1 MAPLTPYTYIR
12 CPCSETRS
20 SDDGSSTP
28 GSPED
33 DERTFDPRA
42 PRANFSLYPLEH
54 LMYCEDCH
62 QIRCPRCVNE
72 EIVTY
77 YCPNCLFE
85 VPSSNLKSE
94 GNRCTRSCFQC
105 PVCIGPLSVT
115 SLELHP
121 ESASLLTADA
131 SAPQG
136 GPYVLNCSY
145 CNWSSTEI
153 GVKFDRPN
161 GIHGQLAK
169 MQNGGRPKLTPKEHK
184 ERKKEAG
191 GSAGGCALDPKD
203 MDAELQFAQLKSF
216 YSSQLASSN
225 PSAGAGGLSSLG
237 DLGLSS
243 PGSLS
248 RIMSLYTGGN
258 YGHKQARG
266 RVQVMREALTPDE
279 GLKATDLDETAAIEK
294 LHRSALEDTTTLE
307 QNAHQQERV
316 HFRDELRPVPYL
328 LRTKRSKRCPVCRH
342 IISKPEAKISNT
354 RFRIRLVAGSYIPTV
369 TIRPLGTESLS
380 VPSTQRPPVPQ
391 ELWLA
396 PLKPVQFLLTF
407 RNPIFETVR
416 VSLATPSSTP
426 GRFASSVTVFCPQF
440 EIDANTDMW
449 DDALKD
455 DSDKERRRGEEGAL
469 QQAEV
474 GKIYDRGRN
483 WVSIVLE
490 VVPASLKGETAGGS
504 DEKKSKSDGG
514 GENDVR
520 QDEEVLE
527 IPMFVRIEWETEAQ
541 GDVGS
546 AQGRDKEAREKRELA
561 YWCVLGVGRISED

>member
-12 CPCSETRS
+12 CPCSETQS

-105 PVCIGPLSVT
+105 PVCVGPLAVT
-115 SLELHP
+115 SLDAPP
-121 ESASLLTADA
+121 ESGLLTTDT

-136 GPYVLNCSY
+136 GPYVLSCSY

-153 GVKFDRPN
+153 GIKFDRPN

-169 MQNGGRPKLTPKEHK
+169 LQNGGQPKLTPKEHK
-184 ERKKEAG
+184 ERKKESG
-191 GSAGGCALDPKD
+191 GSYTLKAED

-216 YSSQLASSN
+216 YQNQLANSN
-225 PSAGAGGLSSLG
+225 PSAGGLSSLG
-237 DLGLSS
+237 DLGLNS
-243 PGSLS
+243 PSSLS
-248 RIMSLYTGGN
+248 RIMSLYSGNN
-258 YGHKQARG
+258 YGLKQSRG
-266 RVQVMREALTPDE
+266 KVQIMREAVSPDE
-279 GLKATDLDETAAIEK
+279 GLKATDLDEWEAIEK
-294 LHRSALEDTTTLE
+294 LKQTPLDDTTTIA
-307 QNAHQQERV
+307 QNSRQQDAVR
-316 HFRDELRPVPYL
+316 FRDDLRPVPYL
-328 LRTKRSKRCPVCRH
+328 LRTKRSKRCSVCRH

-354 RFRIRLVAGSYIPTV
+354 RFRIRLVAGSYIPTI
-369 TIRPLGTESLS
+369 TIRPLNSEAQNI
-380 VPSTQRPPVPQ
+380 PSTARPPIPQ
-391 ELWLA
+391 ELWLT
-396 PLKPVQFLLTF
+396 PLKPVQYLLTF
-407 RNPIFETVR
+407 KNPIFETVK

-426 GRFASSVTVFCPQF
+426 GRFASTVTVLCPQF

-455 DSDKERRRGEEGAL
+455 DGEKERRRGEEGGM

-490 VVPASLKGETAGGS
+490 VVPALLKLEPGEPGADSGALRE
-504 DEKKSKSDGG
+504 DED
-514 GENDVR
+514 
-520 QDEEVLE
+520 VLE

-541 GDVGS
+541 HDVGA
-546 AQGRDKEAREKRELA
+546 AQSREKEAREKRELA
-561 YWCVLGVGRISED
+561 YWCVLGVGRISQS

>member
-12 CPCSETRS
+12 CPCSETR
-20 SDDGSSTP
+20 DHHDGSSTP

-105 PVCIGPLSVT
+105 PVCVGPLAVT
-115 SLELHP
+115 SIDAPP
-121 ESASLLTADA
+121 ESSSLLTADG
-131 SAPQG
+131 SAPPG
-136 GPYVLNCSY
+136 GPYVLTCSY
-145 CNWSSTEI
+145 CTWSSTEI
-153 GVKFDRPN
+153 GIKFDRPN

-169 MQNGGRPKLTPKEHK
+169 LQNGGQPKLTPKEHK
-184 ERKKEAG
+184 ERKKESG
-191 GSAGGCALDPKD
+191 GDYKLDPDK
-203 MDAELQFAQLKSF
+203 MDTDLQFAQLKSF
-216 YSSQLASSN
+216 YQNQMANAN
-225 PSAGAGGLSSLG
+225 PSAGGLSSLG
-237 DLGLSS
+237 DLGLNS

-248 RIMSLYTGGN
+248 RIMSLYTGTNFGN
-258 YGHKQARG
+258 KQARG
-266 RVQVMREALTPDE
+266 KVQIMREAVSADE
-279 GLKATDLDETAAIEK
+279 GLKTTDLDESDAIAKLGHTHLDDTA
-294 LHRSALEDTTTLE
+294 TLA
-307 QNAHQQERV
+307 QNMQQQEPVR
-316 HFRDELRPVPYL
+316 FRDQLRPIPYL
-328 LRTKRSKRCPVCRH
+328 LRTKRSKRCPLCRH

-354 RFRIRLVAGSYIPTV
+354 RFRIRLVAGSYIPTI
-369 TIRPLGTESLS
+369 TIRPLNSE
-380 VPSTQRPPVPQ
+380 VQNIPSTARPPIPQ
-391 ELWLA
+391 ELWLT
-396 PLKPVQFLLTF
+396 PLKPVQYLLTF
-407 RNPIFETVR
+407 KNPIFEAVK

-426 GRFASSVTVFCPQF
+426 GRFASSVTVLCPQF

-455 DSDKERRRGEEGAL
+455 GGEKERRRGEEGGM

-474 GKIYDRGRN
+474 GKIYERGRN

-490 VVPASLKGETAGGS
+490 VVPASLRLEHEGMDG
-504 DEKKSKSDGG
+504 DGG
-514 GENDVR
+514 ALREDEDV
-520 QDEEVLE
+520 VE

-541 GDVGS
+541 GDVGTTAS
-546 AQGRDKEAREKRELA
+546 KDKEAREKRELA
-561 YWCVLGVGRISED
+561 YWCVLGVGRINQD

>member
-12 CPCSETRS
+12 CPCSETHQS
-20 SDDGSSTP
+20 SEDGSSTP

-105 PVCIGPLSVT
+105 PVCVGPLAVT
-115 SLELHP
+115 ALDTPP
-121 ESASLLTADA
+121 ESNLLTADGT
-131 SAPQG
+131 APQG
-136 GPYVLNCSY
+136 ASYVLSCSY

-169 MQNGGRPKLTPKEHK
+169 LQNGGQPKLTPKEHK
-184 ERKKEAG
+184 ERKKESNG
-191 GSAGGCALDPKD
+191 EYHLNPED
-203 MDAELQFAQLKSF
+203 MDVELQFAQLKSF
-216 YSSQLASSN
+216 YQNQMASSN
-225 PSAGAGGLSSLG
+225 PSAGGLSSLG
-237 DLGLSS
+237 DLGLNS

-248 RIMSLYTGGN
+248 RIMSLYTGN
-258 YGHKQARG
+258 NFSNKQARG
-266 RVQVMREALTPDE
+266 KVQIMREAVSPDE
-279 GLKATDLDETAAIEK
+279 GLKTTDLDESKEIEK
-294 LHRSALEDTTTLE
+294 LRHTHPDDTTTLA
-307 QNAHQQERV
+307 QNCLQQDHVR
-316 HFRDELRPVPYL
+316 FRDELRPVPYL
-328 LRTKRSKRCPVCRH
+328 LRTKRSKRCPLCRH

-354 RFRIRLVAGSYIPTV
+354 RFRIRLVAGSYIPTI
-369 TIRPLGTESLS
+369 TIRPLQSEVQNL
-380 VPSTQRPPVPQ
+380 PSTARPPIPQ
-391 ELWLA
+391 ELWLT
-396 PLKPVQFLLTF
+396 PLKPVQYLLTF
-407 RNPIFETVR
+407 KNPIFETVK

-426 GRFASSVTVFCPQF
+426 GRFASTVTVLCPQF

-455 DSDKERRRGEEGAL
+455 DGDKERRRGEEGGM

-474 GKIYDRGRN
+474 GKIYERGRN

-490 VVPASLKGETAGGS
+490 VVPASLRPEHQQGGGS
-504 DEKKSKSDGG
+504 GDGALREDED
-514 GENDVR
+514 
-520 QDEEVLE
+520 VLE

-541 GDVGS
+541 GDVGTATS
-546 AQGRDKEAREKRELA
+546 REKEAREKRELA
-561 YWCVLGVGRISED
+561 YWCVLGVGRINQD

>member
-12 CPCSETRS
+12 CPCSESRS

-105 PVCIGPLSVT
+105 PVCVGPLSVT
-115 SLELHP
+115 SLDAPP
-121 ESASLLTADA
+121 EANLTSDG
-131 SAPQG
+131 SAPLG
-136 GPYVLNCSY
+136 GPYVLSCSY
-145 CNWSSTEI
+145 CNWSSAEI
-153 GVKFDRPN
+153 GIKFDRPN

-169 MQNGGRPKLTPKEHK
+169 LQNGGQPKLTPKEHK
-184 ERKKEAG
+184 ERKKESG
-191 GSAGGCALDPKD
+191 GDYALNADD
-203 MDAELQFAQLKSF
+203 MDVELQFAQLKSF
-216 YSSQLASSN
+216 YNNQLASSN
-225 PSAGAGGLSSLG
+225 PSTGGLSSLG
-237 DLGLSS
+237 DFGLSS
-243 PGSLS
+243 PNTLN
-248 RIMSLYTGGN
+248 RIMSIYTGN
-258 YGHKQARG
+258 SFSKQSRG
-266 RVQVMREALTPDE
+266 KVQIMREAATADE
-279 GLKATDLDETAAIEK
+279 GLKASDLDESAAIEK
-294 LHRSALEDTTTLE
+294 LRRTHFDDTTTLA
-307 QNAHQQERV
+307 QNSHQQDPVR
-316 HFRDELRPVPYL
+316 FRDELRPIPYL
-328 LRTKRSKRCPVCRH
+328 LRSKRSKRCPVCRH

-354 RFRIRLVAGSYIPTV
+354 RFRIRLVAGSYIPTMS
-369 TIRPLGTESLS
+369 IRPLTSE
-380 VPSTQRPPVPQ
+380 VQNIPSTARPPIPQ
-391 ELWLA
+391 ELWLT
-396 PLKPVQFLLTF
+396 PLKPVQYILTF
-407 RNPIFETVR
+407 KNPIFETVK
-416 VSLATPSSTP
+416 VSLATPSNTP
-426 GRFASSVTVFCPQF
+426 GRFASTVTVLCPQF

-455 DSDKERRRGEEGAL
+455 DGEKERRRGEEGGM

-474 GKIYDRGRN
+474 GKIYERGRN

-490 VVPASLKGETAGGS
+490 VVPASLKVDPRDKGEDDGALRA
-504 DEKKSKSDGG
+504 DED
-514 GENDVR
+514 
-520 QDEEVLE
+520 VLE

-541 GDVGS
+541 HEVG
-546 AQGRDKEAREKRELA
+546 ATQGKDKEAKEKRELA
-561 YWCVLGVGRISED
+561 YWCVLGVGRISQD

>member
-12 CPCSETRS
+12 CPCSETRENEE
-20 SDDGSSTP
+20 GSSTP

-42 PRANFSLYPLEH
+42 PRANFSLFPLEH

-105 PVCIGPLSVT
+105 PVCVGPLAVT
-115 SLELHP
+115 SLDAPP
-121 ESASLLTADA
+121 ESSSLLTADG

-136 GPYVLNCSY
+136 GPYVLTCSH
-145 CNWSSTEI
+145 CTWSSTEI
-153 GVKFDRPN
+153 GIKFDRPN

-169 MQNGGRPKLTPKEHK
+169 LQNGGQPKLTPKEHK
-184 ERKKEAG
+184 ERKKESG
-191 GSAGGCALDPKD
+191 GDYQLDPEK
-203 MDAELQFAQLKSF
+203 MDADLQFAQLKSF
-216 YSSQLASSN
+216 YQNQMANAN
-225 PSAGAGGLSSLG
+225 PSAGGLSSLG
-237 DLGLSS
+237 DLGLNS

-248 RIMSLYTGGN
+248 RIMSLYTGNNFGN
-258 YGHKQARG
+258 KQARG
-266 RVQVMREALTPDE
+266 KVQVMREAVSPNE
-279 GLKATDLDETAAIEK
+279 GLKTTDLDETDAIAK
-294 LHRSALEDTTTLE
+294 LRHTHIDDTTTLA
-307 QNAHQQERV
+307 QNLQQQDPVR
-316 HFRDELRPVPYL
+316 FRDELRPIPYL
-328 LRTKRSKRCPVCRH
+328 LRSKRSKRCPLCRH

-354 RFRIRLVAGSYIPTV
+354 RFRIRLVAGSYIPTI
-369 TIRPLGTESLS
+369 TIRPLNSE
-380 VPSTQRPPVPQ
+380 VQNIPSTARPPIPQ
-391 ELWLA
+391 ELWLT
-396 PLKPVQFLLTF
+396 PLKPVQYLLTF
-407 RNPIFETVR
+407 KNPIFETVK

-426 GRFASSVTVFCPQF
+426 GRFASTVTVLCPQF

-455 DSDKERRRGEEGAL
+455 DSEKERRRGEEGGM

-474 GKIYDRGRN
+474 GKIYERGRN

-490 VVPASLKGETAGGS
+490 VVPASLKLEQGKGDGDNGALRE
-504 DEKKSKSDGG
+504 DE
-514 GENDVR
+514 DV
-520 QDEEVLE
+520 VE

-541 GDVGS
+541 GDVGTTAS
-546 AQGRDKEAREKRELA
+546 KDKEAREKRELA
-561 YWCVLGVGRISED
+561 YWCVLGVGRINQD